1 MTMVDQRKISIVTSP
16 GKKYTGMIDVP
27 NAALRTTDLLN
38 SGNVFWKD
46 PSEKCLDDVILL
58 YDVHLQLDDKVFR
71 KFDKIQIKISEI
83 IFFYDEQ
90 EHFGDEREKKR
101 ASLMLEKAMEKMH
114 TVNLITTMISNSFY
128 EITGNFHGLI
138 KKKSKDKFIPLTS
151 VTIQE
156 IYKTQG
162 QWHKKEIALPYKF
175 IGISNGHIESIT
187 TSKP

>member
-1 MTMVDQRKISIVTSP
+1 MVDQRKISIVTSP

-38 SGNVFWKD
+38 SGNIFWKD

-58 YDVHLQLDDKVFR
+58 YDVHLQLDDNVFR

-101 ASLMLEKAMEKMH
+101 ASLMLEKA
-114 TVNLITTMISNSFY
+114 
-128 EITGNFHGLI
+128 
-138 KKKSKDKFIPLTS
+138 KSKDKFIPLTS

-156 IYKTQG
+156 IFKTQG
-162 QWHKKEIALPYKF
+162 KWHKKEIALPYKF